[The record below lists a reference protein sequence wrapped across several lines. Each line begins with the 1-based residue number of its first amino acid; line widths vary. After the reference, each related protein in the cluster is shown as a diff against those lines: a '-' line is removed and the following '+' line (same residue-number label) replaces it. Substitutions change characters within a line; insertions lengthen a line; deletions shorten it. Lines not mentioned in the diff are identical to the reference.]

1 MRLGTV
7 ECLNG
12 VRKNFRP
19 KRAPKSLLG
28 VDVCCYRVGRFNDFR
43 NEIECARG
51 LSDQVNSVGGR
62 ERARGRDRTV
72 PDDVT
77 WFPAVIAELVVP
89 SALSFCIREASP
101 RDKVEFHRCS
111 SVASH
116 GLWTG
121 ALDCRVDWS
130 KLRRRARLNGWG
142 GGERLGGG
150 GTPGGCGT
158 TAYSRWRVSSG
169 P

>member
-28 VDVCCYRVGRFNDFR
+28 VGICCYRVGRFDDFR
-43 NEIECARG
+43 NEVECAGG
-51 LSDQVNSVGGR
+51 LSDQVNSAGGR
-62 ERARGRDRTV
+62 ERARGRGRTV

-89 SALSFCIREASP
+89 PALSFCIREAPP

-116 GLWTG
+116 GFGAG
-121 ALDCRVDWS
+121 ALD
-130 KLRRRARLNGWG
+130 G
-142 GGERLGGG
+142 GGDWRRLGGG
-150 GTPGGCGT
+150 G
-158 TAYSRWRVSSG
+158 RL
-169 P
+169 